1 MTGRARPD
9 RPDHDRR
16 RGAADPGAGQRWR
29 SGSGAGQR
37 RPDRSDRRGGAPRR
51 EPADDPARRIAL
63 EALTRVHRDGAFANL
78 ILPPLLDAERLNRR
92 DAGFATAL
100 TYGTLRL
107 RGRYDA
113 VLAHCVDRPLDE
125 LDDVVLDVL
134 RLGAHQLLGMRVAAH
149 GAVSA
154 TVDLAARAAGRGS
167 AKLVNAVLRRTAR
180 RDTDEW
186 LALLRREAPD
196 ETTALSRTQSHPPW
210 IVKAMRQALTAN
222 GRDQAELADLLAA
235 DNTDPRVVLCARP
248 GLITPEQLARAARAA
263 AHEKARPGEHSPCAV
278 VLPGGDPGR
287 IAAVREGRAGVED
300 EASQLT
306 ALILA
311 EAPLQGRD
319 EHWLDLCAGPG
330 GKAALLGARAAQ
342 RGARLVANEIA
353 PHRADLVRAAVSAL
367 NPGVVEVRCGD
378 GRAYG
383 TDEPGGFDRILVD
396 APCSGLGS
404 LRRRP
409 EARWRRTPKDVTE
422 LAALQRELLTSALGA
437 VRRGGLVAYVTCSPH
452 VLETE
457 LVVRDVL
464 RHWDKNGGG
473 AQILH
478 AGDAA
483 TRIAPRPPAGAERPM
498 LQMWP
503 HADGTDAMFCALLRR
518 TL

>member
-134 RLGAHQLLGMRVAAH
+134 RLGTHQILGMRVAAH

-196 ETTALSRTQSHPPW
+196 ETTALSRTHSHPPW

-222 GRDQAELADLLAA
+222 GRDQA
-235 DNTDPRVVLCARP
+235 
-248 GLITPEQLARAARAA
+248 
-263 AHEKARPGEHSPCAV
+263 
-278 VLPGGDPGR
+278 
-287 IAAVREGRAGVED
+287 
-300 EASQLT
+300 
-306 ALILA
+306 
-311 EAPLQGRD
+311 
-319 EHWLDLCAGPG
+319 
-330 GKAALLGARAAQ
+330 
-342 RGARLVANEIA
+342 
-353 PHRADLVRAAVSAL
+353 
-367 NPGVVEVRCGD
+367 
-378 GRAYG
+378 
-383 TDEPGGFDRILVD
+383 
-396 APCSGLGS
+396 
-404 LRRRP
+404 
-409 EARWRRTPKDVTE
+409 
-422 LAALQRELLTSALGA
+422 
-437 VRRGGLVAYVTCSPH
+437 
-452 VLETE
+452 
-457 LVVRDVL
+457 
-464 RHWDKNGGG
+464 
-473 AQILH
+473 
-478 AGDAA
+478 
-483 TRIAPRPPAGAERPM
+483 
-498 LQMWP
+498 
-503 HADGTDAMFCALLRR
+503 
-518 TL
+518 

>member
-1 MTGRARPD
+1 MTGRTRPD
-9 RPDHDRR
+9 RRDRRVGRAGSGRAGAGGEDGRGRPDDRR
-16 RGAADPGAGQRWR
+16 RGET
-29 SGSGAGQR
+29 
-37 RPDRSDRRGGAPRR
+37 PRR

-113 VLAHCVDRPLDE
+113 ILAHCVDRPLDE

-134 RLGAHQLLGMRVAAH
+134 RLGAHQILGMRVAVH

-167 AKLVNAVLRRTAR
+167 AKLVNAVLRRAAR
-180 RDTDEW
+180 RNADDW

-235 DNTDPRVVLCARP
+235 DNADPQVVLCARP
-248 GLITPEQLARAARAA
+248 GLIAPEQLARAAGAA
-263 AHEKARPGEHSPCAV
+263 AHEEPRMGDLSPCAV
-278 VLPGGDPGR
+278 VLAGGDPGR

-300 EASQLT
+300 EGSQLT
-306 ALILA
+306 ALILS

-319 EHWLDLCAGPG
+319 ERWLDLCAGPG

-342 RGARLVANEIA
+342 RGARLTANEIA
-353 PHRADLVRAAVSAL
+353 PHRAELVRAAVRAI

-378 GRAYG
+378 GRALAA
-383 TDEPGGFDRILVD
+383 DEPGGFDRVLVD

-409 EARWRRTPKDVTE
+409 EARWRRSPKDVTE

-464 RHWDKNGGG
+464 RHWDKNGGD
-473 AQILH
+473 AEILH
-478 AGDAA
+478 AGDIA
-483 TRIAPRPPAGAERPM
+483 TRIAPAPPAGAERPM
-498 LQMWP
+498 LQLWP

-518 TL
+518 TR

>member
-1 MTGRARPD
+1 MPGRTGKGRSTG
-9 RPDHDRR
+9 
-16 RGAADPGAGQRWR
+16 GAARSGSGGAQRR

-37 RPDRSDRRGGAPRR
+37 RPDDRRRGGAPRR
-51 EPADDPARRIAL
+51 EPADDPPRRIAL
-63 EALTRVHRDGAFANL
+63 EALTRVHRDSAFVNL
-78 ILPPLLDAERLNRR
+78 ILPPLLDAERLDRR

-113 VLAHCVDRPLDE
+113 ILAHCVDRPLDE

-134 RLGAHQLLGMRVAAH
+134 RLGVHQILGMRVAAH

-180 RDTDEW
+180 RDTDDW

-222 GRDQAELADLLAA
+222 GCDQAELADLLAA

-263 AHEKARPGEHSPCAV
+263 AHEKASPGEYSPCAV

-300 EASQLT
+300 EGSQLT

-319 EHWLDLCAGPG
+319 EHWL
-330 GKAALLGARAAQ
+330 
-342 RGARLVANEIA
+342 N
-353 PHRADLVRAAVSAL
+353 
-367 NPGVVEVRCGD
+367 
-378 GRAYG
+378 
-383 TDEPGGFDRILVD
+383 
-396 APCSGLGS
+396 
-404 LRRRP
+404 
-409 EARWRRTPKDVTE
+409 
-422 LAALQRELLTSALGA
+422 
-437 VRRGGLVAYVTCSPH
+437 CSP
-452 VLETE
+452 
-457 LVVRDVL
+457 
-464 RHWDKNGGG
+464 G
-473 AQILH
+473 
-478 AGDAA
+478 
-483 TRIAPRPPAGAERPM
+483 P
-498 LQMWP
+498 
-503 HADGTDAMFCALLRR
+503 
-518 TL
+518 